1 MISKVSWLLSLAIIY
16 SCFYRLG
23 EAHIMLRSLDSFL
36 LQNHTFEKCLSESII
51 NQWLS
56 TICGTSANK
65 VSYIARYRG
74 LSKYLRSINITA
86 FEPEYPRCS
95 YTYAPY
101 VFSDEEWKR
110 MIASADSLPY
120 SDYNPESAVLFC
132 ILLRMLYGCGLR
144 RNEALKMETRDIDL
158 NLGVLFVR
166 HAKND
171 KQRYVPMDISLTELI
186 RAYLSIVPQREYLF
200 VNSTSGRRYSAEW
213 ARKRMGH
220 LLQDCGIDFERVRKY
235 ERGPCLHCFRHTF
248 VAKAFDQL
256 LQTPLD
262 FADAV
267 PFIST
272 YLGHCDLRETDKYLQ
287 ANYDFFQRD
296 HTLITDYTRK
306 HNIFPEVI
314 DE

>member
-1 MISKVSWLLSLAIIY
+1 MKNDFKSFLAVEFSNYLQLLLSAGR
-16 SCFYRLG
+16 STRNH
-23 EAHIMLRSLDSFL
+23 EIMLRSLDSFL

-132 ILLRMLYGCGLR
+132 ILGYLEKMVVFDLSSRFKSKSTLFLLVVFCSITGILY
-144 RNEALKMETRDIDL
+144 
-158 NLGVLFVR
+158 
-166 HAKND
+166 
-171 KQRYVPMDISLTELI
+171 
-186 RAYLSIVPQREYLF
+186 
-200 VNSTSGRRYSAEW
+200 
-213 ARKRMGH
+213 
-220 LLQDCGIDFERVRKY
+220 
-235 ERGPCLHCFRHTF
+235 
-248 VAKAFDQL
+248 
-256 LQTPLD
+256 
-262 FADAV
+262 
-267 PFIST
+267 
-272 YLGHCDLRETDKYLQ
+272 
-287 ANYDFFQRD
+287 
-296 HTLITDYTRK
+296 
-306 HNIFPEVI
+306 
-314 DE
+314 

>member
-1 MISKVSWLLSLAIIY
+1 MKNDFKSFLAVEFSNYLQLLLSAGR
-16 SCFYRLG
+16 STRNH
-23 EAHIMLRSLDSFL
+23 EIMLRSLDSFL
-36 LQNHTFEKCLSESII
+36 LQNH
-51 NQWLS
+51 
-56 TICGTSANK
+56 
-65 VSYIARYRG
+65 
-74 LSKYLRSINITA
+74 
-86 FEPEYPRCS
+86 
-95 YTYAPY
+95 
-101 VFSDEEWKR
+101 
-110 MIASADSLPY
+110 
-120 SDYNPESAVLFC
+120 
-132 ILLRMLYGCGLR
+132 
-144 RNEALKMETRDIDL
+144 IDL

>member
-1 MISKVSWLLSLAIIY
+1 
-16 SCFYRLG
+16 
-23 EAHIMLRSLDSFL
+23 
-36 LQNHTFEKCLSESII
+36 
-51 NQWLS
+51 
-56 TICGTSANK
+56 
-65 VSYIARYRG
+65 
-74 LSKYLRSINITA
+74 
-86 FEPEYPRCS
+86 
-95 YTYAPY
+95 
-101 VFSDEEWKR
+101 
-110 MIASADSLPY
+110 
-120 SDYNPESAVLFC
+120 
-132 ILLRMLYGCGLR
+132 
-144 RNEALKMETRDIDL
+144 METRDIDL

-248 VAKAFDQL
+248 AAKAFDQL

>member
-1 MISKVSWLLSLAIIY
+1 MKNDFKSFLAVEFSNYLQLLLSAGR
-16 SCFYRLG
+16 STHNH
-23 EAHIMLRSLDSFL
+23 EIMLRSLDSFL

-132 ILLRMLYGCGLR
+132 ILLLQH
-144 RNEALKMETRDIDL
+144 
-158 NLGVLFVR
+158 NLQSQE
-166 HAKND
+166 H
-171 KQRYVPMDISLTELI
+171 ISPRK
-186 RAYLSIVPQREYLF
+186 RASISSKVFKLSLSISSTPHTSPFSRINGTTISERDNELQAICPG
-200 VNSTSGRRYSAEW
+200 NASTSGTTNVSAL
-213 ARKRMGH
+213 AH
-220 LLQDCGIDFERVRKY
+220 AA
-235 ERGPCLHCFRHTF
+235 P
-248 VAKAFDQL
+248 
-256 LQTPLD
+256 QTPR
-262 FADAV
+262 
-267 PFIST
+267 PFRI
-272 YLGHCDLRETDKYLQ
+272 RVQ
-287 ANYDFFQRD
+287 A
-296 HTLITDYTRK
+296 IG
-306 HNIFPEVI
+306 P
-314 DE
+314 